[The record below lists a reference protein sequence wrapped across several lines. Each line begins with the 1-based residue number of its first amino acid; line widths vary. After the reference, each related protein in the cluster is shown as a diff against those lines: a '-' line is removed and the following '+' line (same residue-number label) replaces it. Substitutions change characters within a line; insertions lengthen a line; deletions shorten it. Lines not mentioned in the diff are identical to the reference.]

1 MDTASPRPESDRPDD
16 DARPA
21 SDPGG
26 PVSADSADPAAEG
39 PVGHPEDLFDEHADL
54 APEETPPEE
63 PLPEDHEPTL
73 SELLTGTAHGDQA
86 SFSAFYEATADVV
99 YGLALL
105 MHDNPEGAYGST
117 VAVYHHLWHQAD
129 ERARDLR
136 LQTQTSQSLTE
147 EHAGQSEEDGQHTY
161 RPSEYEL
168 VFEWL
173 VPLAHRIIVERFR
186 EGEALPISLAAV
198 PDAEG
203 GGVAGLPEEVIEDLS
218 TLSDSQT
225 QALALSYLAGGTHQQ
240 IAAAVNTAVPTVKS
254 RLRDGMT
261 RLHAQRNSREEE
273 ADPILR
279 AAVTKKDVERSGGVN
294 RNFTN
299 EPAADLEKGLL
310 VELAEIYA
318 LDAIEDRER
327 ALLDETVLNADEAT
341 AQQWDTRV
349 LAARRTLAEVF
360 TAHPAVPPGHLLDE
374 VLFNLHDQEIGM
386 GMVEEFSDHT
396 EETTKRDPIMKRWMI
411 LTGLAVVLVLAA
423 VLIWRFTAAQDI
435 EAVADADPDARIV
448 EDVELTE
455 GGTVRAVIS
464 ETEDVGYLDFEDVGS
479 LEGASYQVWLIPAG
493 EQLPSSLGNYSS
505 AELEEEIITLRNIG
519 GYDQVLV
526 TAEEIR
532 GEERPTGDLIMELPL
547 RDRLTEG
554 PQYGG
559 GSDTEDESGEDQ
571 AEDDGES
578 DEQSDQE

>member
-1 MDTASPRPESDRPDD
+1 MDTASPRPDSDHPDD
-16 DARPA
+16 DGRPT
-21 SDPGG
+21 SDPAR
-26 PVSADSADPAAEG
+26 PVSADSANQAGEDRILDDWAE
-39 PVGHPEDLFDEHADL
+39 ADQ
-54 APEETPPEE
+54 
-63 PLPEDHEPTL
+63 PLLPDDQEPTL

-86 SFSAFYEATADVV
+86 SFSVFYEATAEVV

-105 MHDNPEGAYGST
+105 MHEDPESAYGST

-147 EHAGQSEEDGQHTY
+147 EHAGRSEFEDGDTF

-168 VFEWL
+168 VLEWL
-173 VPLAHRIIVERFR
+173 IPLAHRIIVERFR

-198 PDAEG
+198 PGSDAEG
-203 GGVAGLPEEVIEDLS
+203 GGVAGLPEEVVEDLS

-240 IAAAVNTAVPTVKS
+240 IAAAVDAAVPAVKS

-261 RLHAQRNSREEE
+261 RLHAQRTSREDE

-279 AAVTKKDVERSGGVN
+279 AAVTRRDVERSGGVN

-299 EPAADLEKGLL
+299 EVGADLEKGLL
-310 VELAEIYA
+310 VELTEIYA
-318 LDAIEDRER
+318 LDAIDDRER
-327 ALLDETVLNADEAT
+327 ALLDETVLSVDEAT

-360 TAHPAVPPGHLLDE
+360 AAHPAVPPGHLLDD
-374 VLFNLHDQEIGM
+374 VLFNLHDQEVGM
-386 GMVEEFSDHT
+386 SMVEEFSTHT
-396 EETTKRDPIMKRWMI
+396 EETTKREPIMKRWMI
-411 LTGLAVVLVLAA
+411 LAGLAVVFLLAA
-423 VLIWRFTAAQDI
+423 VLIWRFTAGQDI
-435 EAVADADPDARIV
+435 ETVADGDPDARVLENI
-448 EDVELTE
+448 ELAE
-455 GGTVRAVIS
+455 GGTARAVIS
-464 ETEDVGYLDFEDVGS
+464 EAEDVGYVDFQSVATLD
-479 LEGASYQVWLIPAG
+479 GASYQVWLIPAG
-493 EQLPSSLGNYSS
+493 EQLPSSLGNYSAS
-505 AELEEEIITLRNIG
+505 ELEEEVINLPNIA
-519 GYDQVLV
+519 GYDQVLI

-559 GSDTEDESGEDQ
+559 GSDADDAESDPEDQ
-571 AEDDGES
+571 E
-578 DEQSDQE
+578 

>member
-1 MDTASPRPESDRPDD
+1 METASPRPDSDHPDD
-16 DARPA
+16 DGRPA
-21 SDPGG
+21 PDPTG
-26 PVSADSADPAAEG
+26 PMAADPPKQAGEDHTLGDDAE
-39 PVGHPEDLFDEHADL
+39 HDEAL
-54 APEETPPEE
+54 A
-63 PLPEDHEPTL
+63 PEDHEPTL
-73 SELLTGTAHGDQA
+73 SELLTGTAQGDQA

-105 MHDNPEGAYGST
+105 MHEDSRGAYGST
-117 VAVYHHLWHQAD
+117 VAVYHHLWHQAE

-147 EHAGQSEEDGQHTY
+147 EHAGLSENHDDHTY

-168 VFEWL
+168 VLEWL

-198 PDAEG
+198 TGTDTQG
-203 GGVAGLPEEVIEDLS
+203 GGVAGLPEEVVVDLS

-240 IAAAVNTAVPTVKS
+240 VAAAVEAAVPAVKS

-261 RLHAQRNSREEE
+261 RLHTQRNDREDE

-279 AAVTKKDVERSGGVN
+279 AAVTRRDVERAGGVN

-299 EPAADLEKGLL
+299 EVAADVEKGLL
-310 VELAEIYA
+310 LELTEIYA
-318 LDAIEDRER
+318 LDAIDDRER
-327 ALLDETVLNADEAT
+327 ALLDETVLGADEAT

-349 LAARRTLAEVF
+349 LATRRTLAEVF

-374 VLFNLHDQEIGM
+374 VLFNLHDQEVGM
-386 GMVEEFSDHT
+386 SMVEEFSAHT
-396 EETTKRDPIMKRWMI
+396 EEATKRDPIMKRWMI
-411 LTGLAVVLVLAA
+411 LAGLAVVFVLAA
-423 VLIWRFTAAQDI
+423 LLIWRFTASQDI
-435 EAVADADPDARIV
+435 EAVADADPEAHAV
-448 EDVELTE
+448 EDLQLAE
-455 GGTVRAVIS
+455 GGTARAVIS
-464 ETEDVGYLDFEDVGS
+464 EAEDVGYVDFQGVASLD
-479 LEGASYQVWLIPAG
+479 GASYQVWLIPTG

-505 AELEEEIITLRNIG
+505 AELEEEVITLPSID
-519 GYDQVLV
+519 GYDQLLI

-559 GSDTEDESGEDQ
+559 SPGEEEDG
-571 AEDDGES
+571 
-578 DEQSDQE
+578 DEPS